1 MKRAFA
7 VVFENGPGNLSAYA
21 PDLPGCVSVG
31 RSLEETRVMMKE
43 AITSHIDFMRE
54 YGETVPE
61 PRTSIPEALA
71 IHNENLLELYEE
83 LGEDPPEQPA
93 TVELVE
99 VDTSPDAIARD
110 YSHLEVHDIRPSPKH
125 STVIL
130 GQTASG

>member
-1 MKRAFA
+1 MKRTFA

-31 RSLEETRVMMKE
+31 GSLEETRVMMKE
-43 AITSHIDFMRE
+43 AITFHIDFMRE
-54 YGETVPE
+54 HGETVPE

-83 LGEDPPEQPA
+83 MGEDPPEQPA

-99 VDTSPDAIARD
+99 VDTSPDAIERD
-110 YSHLEVHDIRPSPKH
+110 YGPLEVHNVRPSPKRH
-125 STVIL
+125 SVIL
-130 GQTASG
+130 GRTVSG